1 VEAELGFGSRILPGI
16 KPSPEI
22 SMMRNG

>member
-1 VEAELGFGSRILPGI
+1 VEAELGFGSRILPGT